1 MGIPKM
7 VNWAENCRKT
17 VSFRS
22 FSRLWALARA
32 GGVKNAVDGL
42 RNRCVKVGVGLGRAE
57 TFRKGAAERGD
68 DTGVGAK
75 ARVGFCP

>member
-1 MGIPKM
+1 MGISKM

-17 VSFRS
+17 VSFHS
-22 FSRLWALARA
+22 FISFWSLACA

-42 RNRCVKVGVGLGRAE
+42 CNCCVECTVGLVRAE
-57 TFRKGAAERGD
+57 TFRKRAAERGD